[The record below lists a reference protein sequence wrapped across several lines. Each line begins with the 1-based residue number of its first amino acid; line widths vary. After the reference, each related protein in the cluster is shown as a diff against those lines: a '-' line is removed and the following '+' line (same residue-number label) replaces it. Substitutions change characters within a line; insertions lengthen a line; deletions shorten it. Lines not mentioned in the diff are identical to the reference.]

1 MIKWGYSRDARLVR
15 IRKLISVLHDIKRLK
30 KKYHMIKSI
39 DAEKAFDEIQHIH
52 S

>member
-15 IRKLISVLHDIKRLK
+15 IRKLISVPHDTKRLK
-30 KKYHMIKSI
+30 KKYMIRSI
-39 DAEKAFDEIQHIH
+39 DAEKAFDKIQHIH